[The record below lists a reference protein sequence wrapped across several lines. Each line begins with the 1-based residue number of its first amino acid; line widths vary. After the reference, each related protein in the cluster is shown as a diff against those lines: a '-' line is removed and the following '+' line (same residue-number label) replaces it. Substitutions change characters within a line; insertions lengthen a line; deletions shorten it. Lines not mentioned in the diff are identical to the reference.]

1 MLSKQFVDNTI
12 SDPKGNRLRAM
23 KKLYESLG
31 YNVQIKSKPLDTI
44 VSCIKKDQ

>member
-12 SDPKGNRLRAM
+12 SDPKGNHLRDM

-31 YNVQIKSKPLDTI
+31 YNVQIKSKPLDNI